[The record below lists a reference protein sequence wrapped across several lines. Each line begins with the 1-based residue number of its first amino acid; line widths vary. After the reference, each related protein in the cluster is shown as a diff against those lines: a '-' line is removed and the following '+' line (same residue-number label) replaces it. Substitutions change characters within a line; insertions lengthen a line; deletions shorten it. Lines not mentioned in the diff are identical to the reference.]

1 MIRAGLVGKKV
12 PSYDSRW
19 DEKGHTMI
27 SHIFVSFSEFIT
39 CVQFGYLKDGALVL
53 SETFG
58 FSEGSFRTVKLNQDE
73 YITGLSGVVEKMGGI
88 INLTFHTN
96 RGKHGPIGRSS
107 DGCGRSCSTIE
118 IDPAISDRS
127 EFSGFFGTYNSH
139 YLSAIGIYVSPTP
152 MTGTMGK
159 NMISNIYVTFDDY
172 GIQSL
177 QFIYFHEGAHVES
190 QKHGYSG
197 GQHIKRV
204 TTYIQVRLEHDEYV
218 TALSGVHYQ
227 HRITSLTFHT
237 NKRKHGPFCKKFE
250 HLKDCKREIDVGVRD
265 RSEFGGLFGS
275 FAEKKYCYLR
285 SIGMYVSHN
294 RSSIDAVP
302 RTRFGATYDHQL
314 IPLEPLDHTTTRLH
328 YQTPKIVDGFPVK
341 PSRRCKSKLKD
352 RILSKINKAIQFL
365 INL

>member
-1 MIRAGLVGKKV
+1 MY
-12 PSYDSRW
+12 S
-19 DEKGHTMI
+19 DE
-27 SHIFVSFSEFIT
+27 
-39 CVQFGYLKDGALVL
+39 
-53 SETFG
+53 
-58 FSEGSFRTVKLNQDE
+58 VK
-73 YITGLSGVVEKMGGI
+73 
-88 INLTFHTN
+88 
-96 RGKHGPIGRSS
+96 
-107 DGCGRSCSTIE
+107 
-118 IDPAISDRS
+118 A
-127 EFSGFFGTYNSH
+127 
-139 YLSAIGIYVSPTP
+139 
-152 MTGTMGK
+152 
-159 NMISNIYVTFDDY
+159 
-172 GIQSL
+172 
-177 QFIYFHEGAHVES
+177 
-190 QKHGYSG
+190 
-197 GQHIKRV
+197 
-204 TTYIQVRLEHDEYV
+204 TYIQVRLEHDEYV